1 MQQFMNEN
9 FLLESEAS
17 QKLYHEYAAKMPI
30 IDYHCHLPPKD
41 VAENNQYDNITQVWL
56 YGDHYKWR
64 AMRTYG
70 IAEKYVTGDASDWE
84 KFEKW
89 AEVIPYA
96 IRNPLYH
103 WTHLEL
109 QRFFGITEVLNPSS
123 AKSIYEECNKQLK
136 TEAFKARNLMEKMNV
151 EIVCTTD
158 DPLDDLRYHRQI
170 REEGYNNVK
179 VYPAWRPDKA
189 MAIDKPVDFNDY
201 VNKLADISNVEI
213 QSFNDFLNALLKR
226 HDFFHENNCR
236 LSDHGIETFYFEPY
250 TNKEIEE
257 IFRKVRQNKGIS
269 QQEIIQFKSAMLY
282 EFAKMDASK
291 GWTQQYHYGVL
302 RNNNSE
308 MFEKLGPDSGFDSIG
323 QFNVAKTM
331 VRFFDKLNREKN
343 LAKTILYNINPNDNE
358 VLATMIGNFNDG
370 SFPAKMQFGTAW
382 WFNDQIQGM
391 TKQMNDLSNLGL
403 LSKFV
408 GMLTDSRS
416 FLSYP
421 RHEYFRRILCHI
433 LGDEMERGL
442 IPADFELVGGIVQ
455 DICYHNAKNYFQF
468 PD

>member
-257 IFRKVRQNKGIS
+257 IFRKVRRNKGIS

>member
-1 MQQFMNEN
+1 MNQFMNEN

-70 IAEKYVTGDASDWE
+70 IPEKYVTGDASDWE

-109 QRFFGITEVLNPSS
+109 QRFFGINEILNPSS
-123 AKSIYEECNKQLK
+123 AKSIYDECNKQLK
-136 TEAFKARNLMEKMNV
+136 TEGFKARSLMEKMNV

-158 DPLDDLRYHRQI
+158 DPLDDLKYHRQI

-189 MAIDKPVDFNDY
+189 MAIDKPGDFNDY
-201 VNKLADISNVEI
+201 VNKLAEISNVEI
-213 QSFNDFLNALLKR
+213 KSFNDLLDALLKR

-236 LSDHGIETFYFEPY
+236 LSDHGIETFFFEPY
-250 TNKEIEE
+250 TNKEIEK
-257 IFRKVRQNKGIS
+257 IFMKVRQNKGIS
-269 QQEIIQFKSAMLY
+269 QQETVRFKSAMLY
-282 EFAKMDASK
+282 EFAKMDARK

-323 QFNVAKTM
+323 QFNVARTM
-331 VRFFDKLNREKN
+331 VRFFDTLNREKN
-343 LAKTILYNINPNDNE
+343 LARTILYNINPNDNE
-358 VLATMIGNFNDG
+358 MLATMIGNFNDG
-370 SFPAKMQFGTAW
+370 SFPAKMQFGTSW

-433 LGDEMERGL
+433 LGDEMESGL
-442 IPADFELVGGIVQ
+442 IPADFDLVGGIVQ